1 MAGTVMTEI
10 TTNGQ
15 DRYVTQMM
23 GAATWEVRML
33 ERLRQLFGHGDGHFL
48 IQKQG
53 DTILICRIGK
63 PEVVKGE

>member
-1 MAGTVMTEI
+1 MAGTVATEI

-15 DRYVTQMM
+15 DRYTTRMI

-33 ERLRQLFGHGDGHFL
+33 ERLRQLFGHGDGDFL
-48 IQKQG
+48 IRKQG
-53 DTILICRIGK
+53 DIIFIHRIGK